1 MATRSTAARL
11 SSRLQ
16 QISSSI
22 ETVVALIASLSI
34 LLHLALRYLWPTPG
48 NVFPLF
54 LTLVIGGG
62 PILFELIRK
71 LLKRE
76 LGTDVLA
83 GVAIVTAVL
92 LGQYL
97 VGAIIV
103 LMFSSGIALEQYATH
118 RASSVLEALAERMP
132 LIAHRKLAS
141 GMAEISLDQVA
152 IGETLIVLPHE
163 YCPVDGVVTE
173 GHGTMDES
181 YLTGEP
187 FEMSKAPGSQVLS
200 GAVNGESVLTIRA
213 TKLARD
219 SRYARIM
226 QVMRDAEQRRPQMR
240 RLGDRIGAWYTPA
253 ALLIALLGW
262 ALSSNPDRF
271 LAVIVIATPCPL
283 LIGIPVAIIG
293 AISLAARRAIIIKNP
308 AMLEHVDKCRTLIF
322 DKTGTLT
329 YGRPSLTEV
338 VCARGFD
345 EAEVLTL
352 AASLEQYSKHPLAT
366 AIVKAGEHRNSSL
379 PPVSEISETPGEGMR
394 GIVDGRMIQITGRN
408 ALIGSE
414 RDMPTGRL
422 LKRSPLP
429 LGEGQG
435 EGLRAKEPPKY
446 LFNNAF
452 SDPLP
457 SPLPEGEGVFQQP
470 LDLPPAASG
479 LECLLFVDRE
489 YAAAL
494 RFRDEPR
501 HDSSSFVSHL
511 FPRHGVGKVML
522 LSGDRE
528 SEVRYLAGQV
538 GITEIHAGK
547 SPEDKVQIVRQEA
560 TYGPTLFVGDGIN
573 DAPAM
578 QAATVAV
585 AFGQN
590 SDITSEA
597 ADAVVMDASLRKV
610 DELIHI
616 GQRMRVI
623 ALQSAVGG
631 MGLSIVGMF
640 LAAFGYLPPVAGA
653 VAQEVIDVLAIVNAL
668 RVTLPLSELTDF

>member
-1 MATRSTAARL
+1 MATRSIAGRL
-11 SSRLQ
+11 RSRVRQIFSSL
-16 QISSSI
+16 

-71 LLKRE
+71 LLRRE

-83 GVAIVTAVL
+83 GVAIVTSVL
-92 LGQYL
+92 LGEYL

-103 LMFSSGIALEQYATH
+103 LMFSGGIALEQYATH
-118 RASSVLEALAERMP
+118 RASSVLEALAKRMP
-132 LIAHRKLAS
+132 RIAHRKLAS
-141 GMAEISLDQVA
+141 GVVEISLDQVG

-338 VCARGFD
+338 ICAPGFN

-352 AASLEQYSKHPLAT
+352 AASLEQYSKHPLAH
-366 AIVKAGEHRNSSL
+366 AIVKAAQHQNSSL
-379 PPVSEISETPGEGMR
+379 PPVGEISETPGEGMR
-394 GIVDGRMIQITGRN
+394 GIVNGRIIQITGRG
-408 ALIGSE
+408 ALIGNKQE
-414 RDMPTGRL
+414 MPPG
-422 LKRSPLP
+422 
-429 LGEGQG
+429 
-435 EGLRAKEPPKY
+435 
-446 LFNNAF
+446 
-452 SDPLP
+452 
-457 SPLPEGEGVFQQP
+457 
-470 LDLPPAASG
+470 LPPTASG

-489 YAAAL
+489 YAAAM

-501 HDSSSFVSHL
+501 QDSSSFVSHL

-547 SPEDKVQIVRQEA
+547 SPEDKVEIVRQEA
-560 TYGPTLFVGDGIN
+560 AHGPTLFVGDGIN

-578 QAATVAV
+578 QAATVGV

-623 ALQSAVGG
+623 ALQSALGG

-653 VAQEVIDVLAIVNAL
+653 VAQEFIDVLAIANAL